1 MRIYEGRRLRVEV
14 FSHILPNGRLIKAER
29 VLFPPVV
36 SVLPVLNGSVVLLKQ
51 YRPALGAY
59 HLEVPSGVVEGGE
72 APEAAAARE
81 LEEEAG
87 LKAARLDL
95 LFEGVVSP
103 GYSTEYSYVFL
114 AEDPERTQPR
124 REDHEVI
131 DTVEIPLGEAFEM
144 LRGGRI
150 RDMRTALALSLYFM
164 VKNFHGYR

>member
-1 MRIYEGRRLRVEV
+1 MRIYEGRRIKVEV

-36 SVLPVLNGSVVLLKQ
+36 SVLPVLSGSVVLLKQ
-51 YRPALGAY
+51 YRPALEAY

-114 AEDPERTQPR
+114 AEEPERTQPR
-124 REDHEVI
+124 REGHEVI
-131 DTVEIPLGEAFEM
+131 DTVEIPLGEALEM

-164 VKNFHGYR
+164 VKNFHRHR